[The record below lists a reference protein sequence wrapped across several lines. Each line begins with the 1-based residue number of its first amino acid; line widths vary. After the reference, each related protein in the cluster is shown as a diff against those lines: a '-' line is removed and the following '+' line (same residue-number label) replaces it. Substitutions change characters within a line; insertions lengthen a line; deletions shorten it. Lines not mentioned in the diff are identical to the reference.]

1 MKNGTKLLGVILAGA
16 IILGCEGPKIKQALD
31 AFTPQVS
38 ELEGKVANVQGIMG
52 QAAELMNKVVAMTQP
67 AVAAKPE
74 KGKKAAKAVKA
85 PKIEAAQIDSLILQA
100 ENLKGTLAGF
110 AELEGQVTMIKDSL
124 AVLDKKA
131 SGENKKVITD
141 LNGKLDMVAASLGEV
156 RNGVSTLDGI
166 KAKLEGMKAP
176 AKVEKPAKA
185 AKKAKK

>member
-38 ELEGKVANVQGIMG
+38 ELEGKVAGVQGLMG

-67 AVAAKPE
+67 AAKPE
-74 KGKKAAKAVKA
+74 KGKKAVKA

-100 ENLKGTLAGF
+100 DNIKSGLVGF
-110 AELEGQVTMIKDSL
+110 VELEGQITMIKDSL
-124 AVLDKKA
+124 AILDKKA

-141 LNGKLDMVAASLGEV
+141 LNGKLDAVAASLGEV

-166 KAKLEGMKAP
+166 KAKLESMKAP
-176 AKVEKPAKA
+176 VKVEKKG
-185 AKKAKK
+185 KK